1 MKAFKLGDDQR
12 LALQRDATPTMASS
26 SLLFKIFLWALIIIV
41 MLMVFRCGGSSD
53 CSSQLNTYGEASNEY
68 QRCLASNRSGG
79 FRTSGGSF
87 GGYSSG
93 GGHK

>member
-1 MKAFKLGDDQR
+1 MKAFKLGDDQ
-12 LALQRDATPTMASS
+12 LVALQRDATPMASGS
-26 SLLFKIFLWALIIIV
+26 SLLFKVLLWAFIIIV
-41 MLMVFRCGGSSD
+41 VLMVFRCGGNND
-53 CSSQLNTYGEASNEY
+53 CSSQLSTYGEASQEY

-79 FRTSGGSF
+79 YRTSGGSF